1 MHEPKTD
8 AIHMS
13 LAPEMKARL
22 RQAIECQHQTVL
34 NMRLVL
40 ALSYCREHG
49 LLGDATEAIKRE
61 GR

>member
-8 AIHMS
+8 ALHMS
-13 LAPEMKARL
+13 LAFGMKARL

-34 NMRLVL
+34 NMWLVL

-49 LLGDATEAIKRE
+49 LLGDATEAVKRE
-61 GR
+61 G